1 MNPTNKKPLDQ
12 RTHYVW
18 QAANPKLKKFVGNV
32 IRQTRLAR
40 DQDVAEMAREL
51 GIADSTIY
59 RWERGDIG
67 GAPALMFW
75 WLFKDH
81 DGDNM
86 SMDPLYWR
94 QRAILAED
102 ALSKMSEAIYD
113 HHEERERMLGSA
125 KTNGAGKHSP
135 ANRNGSQV
143 PSQP

>member
-1 MNPTNKKPLDQ
+1 LNPTNRKPLGE
-12 RTHYVW
+12 RTHYTW
-18 QAANPKLKKFVGNV
+18 QAAKPDLKKFVGNV

-40 DQDVAEMAREL
+40 DQDVAAVAREI

-67 GAPALMFW
+67 GAPALMLW

-81 DGDNM
+81 EGNNE

-113 HHEERERMLGSA
+113 HNEDLERMLSSVRNGS
-125 KTNGAGKHSP
+125 GKRSP
-135 ANRNGSQV
+135 RNHNGSQV
-143 PSQP
+143 PPQS

>member
-1 MNPTNKKPLDQ
+1 MRTQVNPTNKKGLDE
-12 RTHYVW
+12 RAHYVW
-18 QAANPKLKKFVGNV
+18 QAAKPEIKEFVGHV

-40 DQDVAEMAREL
+40 DMDTKAVADEL
-51 GIADSTIY
+51 GIAITTLY

-67 GAPALMFW
+67 GTPALVLW

-81 DGDNM
+81 DGGNM

-113 HHEERERMLGSA
+113 HNEELERMYASG
-125 KTNGAGKHSP
+125 
-135 ANRNGSQV
+135 RNGSGKRSTRDHKG
-143 PSQP
+143 P